1 MRPSISTH
9 AKVCG
14 AILFLPIFLFS
25 QGLKLNTISVQLN
38 ADGKTPFRIPFQ
50 KIIVI
55 DKRFDTSKIGYIRTA
70 LEYKKLVLDNGFSTS
85 LEHYLNK
92 RFEPV
97 HNNRNLVVFIKAL
110 YLQGVP
116 LEELTKETN
125 SEKIM
130 RESQCILK
138 ADIYSCSE
146 NIYQAL
152 VRIDTLFNDS
162 KTLKKI
168 SDELLSLTIDNI
180 VQQIQS
186 LNTGDL
192 LSRKSKIKE
201 ENVFSYYDQRFTNAR
216 IKNDS
221 AQKGI
226 YLSFADFINNRP
238 TLLDFTVV
246 QEKKAD
252 YLYLKENGKEKLFT
266 DFWGFCDGKDHFVK
280 VGYNFFKLVKDGS
293 TYSFWGCLQAIHTTK
308 RYTAPVVQTPGRFNA
323 TLPKGAT
330 YVEKKF
336 ANVLR
341 PMQLDMDTGEPY

>member
-1 MRPSISTH
+1 MT
-9 AKVCG
+9 
-14 AILFLPIFLFS
+14 
-25 QGLKLNTISVQLN
+25 
-38 ADGKTPFRIPFQ
+38 
-50 KIIVI
+50 
-55 DKRFDTSKIGYIRTA
+55 
-70 LEYKKLVLDNGFSTS
+70 
-85 LEHYLNK
+85 
-92 RFEPV
+92 
-97 HNNRNLVVFIKAL
+97 
-110 YLQGVP
+110 
-116 LEELTKETN
+116 
-125 SEKIM
+125 
-130 RESQCILK
+130 ESQCILK
-138 ADIYSCSE
+138 ADIYSCSN

-180 VQQIQS
+180 VQQVQS
-186 LNTGDL
+186 LNTEDL

-216 IKNDS
+216 IKIDS
-221 AQKGI
+221 VQKGI

-238 TLLDFTVV
+238 ALLDFTVV

-252 YLYLKENGKEKLFT
+252 YLYLMETGKEKLFT
-266 DFWGFCDGKDHFVK
+266 DFWGFCDGKDHFIRI
-280 VGYNFFKLVKDGS
+280 GYNFFKLVKDGN

-323 TLPKGAT
+323 TVPKGTT

-336 ANVLR
+336 ENVLR